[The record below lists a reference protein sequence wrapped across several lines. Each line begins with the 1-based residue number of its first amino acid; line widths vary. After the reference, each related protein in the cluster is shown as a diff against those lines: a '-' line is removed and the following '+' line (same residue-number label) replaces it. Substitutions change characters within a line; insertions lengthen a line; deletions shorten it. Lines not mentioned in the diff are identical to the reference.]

1 MQRACATRFQ
11 LILIVIL
18 IVILIHIL
26 IATDH
31 SCSDARLQL
40 TNAILGGLAHFT
52 EP

>member
-11 LILIVIL
+11 LIL